1 MNKEQFDKQKIIDLW
16 IAGSDDDFETMVAML
31 DAKRYSWSLFL
42 GHLVIEKLLK
52 AYFVKINKDYPP
64 YIHNLLKLAIESKIE
79 ITDDLKFKL
88 TTISAFNLN
97 ARYDD
102 YKRSFQSK
110 CTPEFTFE
118 WIDKIK
124 ELRLWILEQTKL

>member
-16 IAGSDDDFETMVAML
+16 IEGSDDDFETMVAML

-52 AYFVKINKDYPP
+52 AYFVKINEDYPP

-79 ITDDLKFKL
+79 ITDDLKYKL

-118 WIDKIK
+118 WVVKIK

>member
-16 IAGSDDDFETMVAML
+16 ITGSNDDFETMVAML

-52 AYFVKINKDYPP
+52 AYFVKINEDYPP

-110 CTPEFTFE
+110 CTPEYTFE

-124 ELRLWILEQTKL
+124 VLRLWILERIKL